1 MARLLLLLVIPLSCI
16 LDVAVPLTFPTSSE
30 VLAVVAKTKA
40 GTKVSGLDASRIYDF
55 IRTQATSSPL
65 TNELIYGNYEVSYV
79 GVGKSQRNEGNPAG
93 GRFRGRLGRFL
104 YRNDG
109 LYQHVLKPSSPSG
122 NIGVV
127 NYIRGRIFGLL
138 PLSIVLY
145 GRAAPLSKEF
155 VDALNQNITEDAPLK
170 LSSDG
175 VIQAFFDPPLLSLA
189 NKLTVKIGAA
199 SSVVLDSP
207 YVDAQLRT
215 GVGSR
220 GSLFIFRRLLT
231 ESEIEISEGWRRVVF
246 PLPSRTRFLSWLRL
260 VITSAFKKLLP
271 KFTTYSKR

>member
-1 MARLLLLLVIPLSCI
+1 M
-16 LDVAVPLTFPTSSE
+16 DVVVPLTFPSSSE
-30 VLAVVAKTKA
+30 VLSVVAKTQA
-40 GTKVSGLDASRIYDF
+40 GTSVSGLDASRIYDF

-79 GVGKSQRNEGNPAG
+79 GVGKNQREEGNPAG

-127 NYIRGRIFGLL
+127 NYISGRIFGLL

-155 VDALNQNITEDAPLK
+155 VDALNQNITEDALK

-220 GSLFIFRRLLT
+220 GSLFIFRRLVT

-246 PLPSRTRFLSWLRL
+246 PSSPRPRLLSWLRL
-260 VITSAFKKLLP
+260 VITSAFKKLFP
-271 KFTTYSKR
+271 QFNTYSKR

>member
-1 MARLLLLLVIPLSCI
+1 MARLLLLLVILLSCI
-16 LDVAVPLTFPTSSE
+16 LDVAVPLTYPSSSE

-127 NYIRGRIFGLL
+127 NYISGRIFGLL

-155 VDALNQNITEDAPLK
+155 VDALNQNITEDALK

-220 GSLFIFRRLLT
+220 GSLFIFRRLVT

-246 PLPSRTRFLSWLRL
+246 PSSPRPRLLSWLRL
-260 VITSAFKKLLP
+260 VVTSAFKKLFP
-271 KFTTYSKR
+271 QFNTYSKR